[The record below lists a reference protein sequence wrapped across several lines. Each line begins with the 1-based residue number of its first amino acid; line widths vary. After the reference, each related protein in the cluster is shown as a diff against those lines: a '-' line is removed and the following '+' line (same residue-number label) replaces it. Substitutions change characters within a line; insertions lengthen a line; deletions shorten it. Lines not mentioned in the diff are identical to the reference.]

1 MAKVARVM
9 AKVARVMATKAM
21 LLINFILTVG
31 KIRRGSEGLFGVWCW
46 ELEEQ
51 TASGVNLCPYKS
63 CVTPLAQPI
72 LAGCFRGLKCA
83 SQSELRR
90 REESLRRHCLNQ
102 DNVEHVRCA

>member
-46 ELEEQ
+46 EMEEYERAIAFYR
-51 TASGVNLCPYKS
+51 TAIR
-63 CVTPLAQPI
+63 TDA
-72 LAGCFRGLKCA
+72 
-83 SQSELRR
+83 
-90 REESLRRHCLNQ
+90 RHYN
-102 DNVEHVRCA
+102 AW